1 MKRKREG
8 YYKLI
13 AKVDEKKYKA
23 NNGPANIF
31 WGIFII
37 ILLGFIINGL
47 INSDRVWF
55 HILYLVFAIIFSLST
70 SIKEYVITEVNF
82 LEVRFM
88 IKLFSKNKRIAIGD
102 IIGMKK
108 LKRNQLQIDLV
119 RGFEILRVKESDID
133 ALISELKERNPRIK
147 MPQED

>member
-1 MKRKREG
+1 
-8 YYKLI
+8 
-13 AKVDEKKYKA
+13 VDDKKYKA

-31 WGIFII
+31 WAIFII
-37 ILLGFIINGL
+37 ILLGFIIDGL
-47 INSDRVWF
+47 INSRRVWPD
-55 HILYLVFAIIFSLST
+55 ILYIVFAVFFSLST
-70 SIKEYVITEVNF
+70 SLKEYVITELNF

-88 IKLFSKNKRIAIGD
+88 VKLFSKNKRIAIGD

-133 ALISELKERNPRIK
+133 ALIAELKDRNPRIK
-147 MPQED
+147 MPDEDYYASEN

>member
-1 MKRKREG
+1 M
-8 YYKLI
+8 
-13 AKVDEKKYKA
+13 DDKKYKA

-31 WGIFII
+31 WAIFII
-37 ILLGFIINGL
+37 ILLGFIIDGL
-47 INSDRVWF
+47 INSRRVWPD
-55 HILYLVFAIIFSLST
+55 ILYIVFAVFFSLST
-70 SIKEYVITEVNF
+70 SLKEYVITELNF

-88 IKLFSKNKRIAIGD
+88 VKLFSKNKRIAIGD

-133 ALISELKERNPRIK
+133 ALIAELKDRNPRIK
-147 MPQED
+147 MPDEDYYASEN